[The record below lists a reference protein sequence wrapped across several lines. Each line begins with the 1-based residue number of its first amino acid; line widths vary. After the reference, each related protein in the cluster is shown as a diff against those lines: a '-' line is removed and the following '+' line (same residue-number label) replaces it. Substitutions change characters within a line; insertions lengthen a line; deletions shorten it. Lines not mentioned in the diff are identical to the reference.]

1 MVSNAIY
8 LSVLLVQRGVAVVRK
23 ELNNFN
29 IAINFQNPYEQA
41 V

>member
-1 MVSNAIY
+1 MVSHAIY
-8 LSVLLVQRGVAVVRK
+8 LSVLLMRRGVAVVRK

-29 IAINFQNPYEQA
+29 TAINFQNLYEQT